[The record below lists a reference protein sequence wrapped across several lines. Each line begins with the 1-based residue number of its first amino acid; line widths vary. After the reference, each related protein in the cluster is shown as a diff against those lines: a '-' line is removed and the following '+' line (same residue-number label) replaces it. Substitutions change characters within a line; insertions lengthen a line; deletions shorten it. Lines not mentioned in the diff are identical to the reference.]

1 MKQTGDKHE
10 TIIIQTFCHRIIKVY
25 GKYKSLSL
33 FFTFKFILFCMR
45 DVVSSVLNVLYL
57 YFFFRF

>member
-10 TIIIQTFCHRIIKVY
+10 TIIIQTFCHRIRKVY
-25 GKYKSLSL
+25 VKYKSLSL
-33 FFTFKFILFCMR
+33 FFTFKFILFGMR